1 MPLGYSIPLI
11 VSGVWLWCLGTAASI
26 WFEPTFIK
34 KDWSMW
40 FLSFFVWWLVLPY
53 QLWGMRHFDIYRY
66 PWSESWIKDNG

>member
-1 MPLGYSIPLI
+1 MPPEYSIPLI
-11 VSGVWLWCLGTAASI
+11 VLGIWLWCLGAAASM

-34 KDWSMW
+34 KDRFMW

-66 PWSESWIKDNG
+66 LWNESWIKDNG